1 MFLLAHAP
9 LLDSLRVRYETG
21 GEALLFDSYAG
32 IQDAREIMKK
42 HVAECIPLKIKAQYR
57 GW

>member
-1 MFLLAHAP
+1 LLC
-9 LLDSLRVRYETG
+9 
-21 GEALLFDSYAG
+21 DSYAG

-42 HVAECIPLKIKAQYR
+42 HMAECIPLKRKAQYR